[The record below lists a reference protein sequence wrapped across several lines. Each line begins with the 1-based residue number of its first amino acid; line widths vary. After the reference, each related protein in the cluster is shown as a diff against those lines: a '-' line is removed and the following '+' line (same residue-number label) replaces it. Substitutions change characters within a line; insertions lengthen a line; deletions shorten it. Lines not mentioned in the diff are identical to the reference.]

1 MEQGLNLAL
10 QFIRDVPQ
18 YKFPPEYYEPG
29 DDSEREIITLQPG
42 AETVIIS
49 AKTAN
54 GEQITIYW
62 DMSYGAVLVKVSSAG
77 GPIIKRLNG
86 IVREQQLTQFQ
97 QQQIAELGITS
108 IRILKYQLEF
118 AKDKSGNPQL
128 IIIQTIT
135 EGVDTTHGCN
145 TWGTLI
151 YNLDGQLLFE
161 IGGHQELRS
170 GWINWYLTP
179 DARWI
184 ILWQPNEFQPIFH
197 RISDLEA
204 RLEKK
209 GSWLR
214 IDRLDWVPT
223 ISPYLITSFSY
234 KPCLESK
241 PDKPGKTD
249 NHNKE
254 YGDTGTGTITLEAYK
269 EYLISIHELK
279 LSETDEFI
287 NDGYLEVNVNEWPF
301 EYTGSFS
308 REDFAGKLGISSSH
322 HSRDSHIPIT
332 VKCEFMIDLHRRRL
346 IPIKTLIIN
355 N

>member
-29 DDSEREIITLQPG
+29 DDSEREIITPQPG
-42 AETVIIS
+42 AETVVISSKS
-49 AKTAN
+49 AK

-62 DMSYGAVLVKVSSAG
+62 DMSYGAVLVKVADDRE
-77 GPIIKRLNG
+77 PIIKRLNG
-86 IVREQQLTQFQ
+86 IVREEQLTPFQ

-108 IRILKYQLEF
+108 VRILKYQLEF
-118 AKDKSGNPQL
+118 AKDQSGNPQL
-128 IIIQTIT
+128 IIIQTI
-135 EGVDTTHGCN
+135 ENGCDIMHGCN

-170 GWINWYLTP
+170 GWMNWFLTP
-179 DARWI
+179 DAKWI
-184 ILWQPNEFQPIFH
+184 MLWQTHEFQPIFH

-204 RLEKK
+204 RLVKTK
-209 GSWLR
+209 TWLR
-214 IDRLDWVPT
+214 INRIDWVPT
-223 ISPYLITSFSY
+223 ISPYPITNFSY

-241 PDKPGKTD
+241 PNKPGKTD

-254 YGDTGTGTITLEAYK
+254 YCDTDTRTITLEAYK
-269 EYLISIHELK
+269 EYLISIHELEP
-279 LSETDEFI
+279 LEQDEFT
-287 NDGYLEVNVNEWPF
+287 NDGYLLVNVNEWPF

-308 REDFAGKLGISSSH
+308 RNDFAGKLGISSSH

-332 VKCEFMIDLHRRRL
+332 VKSSFMIDLHRRRL
-346 IPIKTLIIN
+346 MPY
-355 N
+355 